1 MSDTVGDLSENTQKH
16 IDKILQSLGPTEKT
30 ALLSGENAWRTVAL
44 EAHGV
49 GHVVMTDGPHGVRAT
64 KVANERTEGPATCFP
79 TGIAMAA
86 TWDPELIHE
95 VGKAL
100 ARETRAYG
108 CDILLGPCVNII
120 RIPLA
125 GRNFESYSE
134 DPYLAG
140 AIATA
145 WIRGLQSEGVGA
157 SLKHYACNNQEFER
171 MRGNSVVDERALR
184 EIYLPA
190 FETAVKNA
198 RPWTV
203 MCAYNR
209 INGDYA
215 SQHHRLLTQILRD
228 EWGFD
233 GVVVS
238 DWGANHTI
246 VESVQAGLDLEMP
259 GPAKYYGRLLA
270 EALYTWQIEQGTV
283 DQAAR
288 RILTLAARCG
298 KLGNAPTGTHHAN
311 LSENQDLAR
320 RVSEASITLLQNR
333 EGVLPLDRSVVK
345 TLAVIGPNAAE
356 ARIGGGGSSFVDPP
370 YSVSPL
376 DGLKALLGDETEIR
390 YEKGCENY
398 VAPPPVP
405 ADWILDNGGVLEL
418 FPDRTLTGE
427 PADTRPGTGLDI
439 GWVSGPGDGTIPEF
453 GARWVGRIAVPESG
467 RYLWR
472 ISNSGIARVYVD
484 NKLVVE
490 TEEHLTPPSWPVHD
504 TSWHLDMQAGTPY
517 SVRIELEKPAALGI
531 PFVRIAAGFS
541 PPPEKDT
548 RINRAA
554 EAAAEAD
561 AAVVFVGMPTGYES
575 EGRDRPDMHLPG
587 RQNELV
593 SAVLERQP
601 NTVVVLNNG
610 SPVALPWLSE
620 TKAIIQ
626 AYYMGQ
632 EGGNAVAKALFGDV
646 NPSGKLTVTYP
657 RRLEDTPAYVNYPGA
672 REVHYGESIFVGYRY
687 YDTKGLGVAFPFGHG
702 LSYTEFAYT
711 HMTCP
716 SGPISSLPVEVTVTV
731 RNTGT
736 RAGHEVVQLYVADPE
751 SRLLRPEK
759 ELKGFSKLALEAGQE
774 ATVHFTLDRRAFS
787 YYDPETRDWVLEPG
801 EFRVLIGSSSR
812 DIRQTGT
819 LTVATS
825 DTTEA

>member
-1 MSDTVGDLSENTQKH
+1 MSNTVDDLSKDTRTEIERVLK
-16 IDKILQSLGPTEKT
+16 SLGPTEKA

-49 GHVVMTDGPHGVRAT
+49 DHVVMTDGPHGVRAT
-64 KVANERTEGPATCFP
+64 HVANERTEGPATCFP

-95 VGKAL
+95 VGRVL
-100 ARETRAYG
+100 GRETRALG

-120 RIPLA
+120 RVPLA
-125 GRNFESYSE
+125 GRNFESYAE

-140 AIATA
+140 VIATA

-190 FETAVKNA
+190 FEAAVKDS

-215 SQHHRLLTQILRD
+215 SQHRRLLTEILRD

-246 VESVQAGLDLEMP
+246 VESVAAGLDLEMP

-270 EALYTWQIEQGTV
+270 EAIYTWQVEEETV

-298 KLGNAPTGTHHAN
+298 KLGNRTAGGSEAN
-311 LSENQDLAR
+311 LPEHQDLAR
-320 RVSEASITLLQNR
+320 RVSEASITLLENR
-333 EGVLPLDRSVVK
+333 DGVLPLDRAAVK
-345 TLAVIGPNAAE
+345 KLAVIGPNAAE
-356 ARIGGGGSSFVDPP
+356 ARIGGGGSSFVEPP

-376 DGLKALLGDETEIR
+376 EGLTALLDSDVQIS
-390 YEKGCENY
+390 YEKGCENF

-405 ADWILDNGGVLEL
+405 SDWILDNGGALEL
-418 FPDRTLTGE
+418 FHDRSLSGE
-427 PADTRPGTGLDI
+427 PAETRSGIGLNV
-439 GWVSGPGDGTIPEF
+439 GWVAGPGGETMSEF
-453 GARWVGRIAVPESG
+453 GARWVGRLTVPETG

-472 ISNSGIARVYVD
+472 ISNSGTARVYLD

-490 TEEHLTPPSWPVHD
+490 TEEHLTPPSWPVQD
-504 TSWHLDMQAGTPY
+504 TNWHMEMQAGTPY
-517 SVRIELEKPAALGI
+517 SLRIEMEKPAAVGI
-531 PFVRIAAGFS
+531 PFLRLSCGFA
-541 PPPEKDT
+541 PAPETDT
-548 RINRAA
+548 RISCAA
-554 EAAAEAD
+554 ELAAEAD
-561 AAVVFVGMPTGYES
+561 AAVVFVGMPTGYET
-575 EGRDRPDMHLPG
+575 EGSDRTDLELPG

-593 SAVLERQP
+593 SALLERRP

-610 SPVALPWLSE
+610 SPVTLPWLSQS
-620 TKAIIQ
+620 KAVLQ

-632 EGGNAVAKALFGDV
+632 EGGNAIAKVLFGDV

-672 REVHYGESIFVGYRY
+672 RDVYYGESIFVGYRY
-687 YDTKGLGVAFPFGHG
+687 YDTKGSDVVFPFGHG
-702 LSYTEFAYT
+702 LSYTKFAYT

-716 SGPISSLPVEVTVTV
+716 AQPVEKLPVEVTIAV

-736 RAGHEVVQLYVADPE
+736 RAGQEVVQLYVADPE

-759 ELKGFSKLALEAGQE
+759 ELKAFSKIWLEAGQE

-787 YYDPETRDWVLEPG
+787 YYDPEAHDWVLEPG
-801 EFRVLIGSSSR
+801 QFHLRVGSSSR

-819 LTVATS
+819 LTIGATGA
-825 DTTEA
+825 TGA